1 MACYLVFLSF
11 LSFFLILAKLTIPI
25 AFCYRND
32 FLKEVRVM
40 SKLINRNI
48 VRLLAVCT
56 EEEPF
61 AMVTEYMEHGDLNQY
76 LQDFDDEM
84 KAVPGKRIIK

>member
-1 MACYLVFLSF
+1 MSRLVH
-11 LSFFLILAKLTIPI
+11 K
-25 AFCYRND
+25 
-32 FLKEVRVM
+32 
-40 SKLINRNI
+40 NI

-61 AMVTEYMEHGDLNQY
+61 AMITEYMEHGDMNQY

-84 KAVPGKRIIK
+84 QSVPGKHIIQ